1 MKIIELKRRWHKWKC
16 PWCGRAKLSYKNEGV
31 GEDRFECPHYVAAL
45 SFSMI
50 KEPDEITRYDVHKI
64 TRLSSMEDWNKNNW
78 GLEITYDEDEGK
90 KYLMDINADIEVRI
104 IHSDDR
110 IGIQYT
116 SNFYKE
122 EGAPYQEID

>member
-1 MKIIELKRRWHKWKC
+1 
-16 PWCGRAKLSYKNEGV
+16 
-31 GEDRFECPHYVAAL
+31 
-45 SFSMI
+45 MI

-110 IGIQYT
+110 IGI
-116 SNFYKE
+116 
-122 EGAPYQEID
+122 